1 MFLSRDQV
9 SLSIGRNGANIKLA
23 NSLTGFEID
32 VYRETENYVD
42 DVILDEFAPKEG
54 ESSEATIDQW
64 VIDALKNMGL
74 KTARAVLETPK
85 EILIDQ
91 ADLEAETVDHVM
103 EVLREE
109 FYDEGDEEETLI
121 DEAEAETA
129 EADDEEEPNI

>member
-1 MFLSRDQV
+1 M
-9 SLSIGRNGANIKLA
+9 
-23 NSLTGFEID
+23 TGFEID
-32 VYRETENYVD
+32 VYRETDNYVD
-42 DVILDEFAPKEG
+42 DVVLDEFAPREG
-54 ESSEATIDQW
+54 ENNDATIDQW

-109 FYDEGDEEETLI
+109 FYYEGDEEKHDDAEEETLI

-129 EADDEEEPNI
+129 EADDEEEPTI